1 MRPIKLTLS
10 AFGPYADRTVLD
22 MNRLGTHGL
31 YLITG
36 DTGAGKTTIFD
47 AITFALF
54 GEASGEN
61 RHPDM
66 LRSQYAAPETPTEV
80 ELVFDYAGKT
90 YTVRRNPEYRRPAHR
105 GSGMVTQTA
114 EAELT
119 LPNGRVITKPKEVS
133 QSVQEILGVTR
144 EQFAQIS
151 MIAQGEFRRLL
162 QADTKTRIDIFRG
175 IFQTGRYA
183 ALQKK
188 IRDEAL
194 EAGRT
199 CGKLR
204 QSVQQ
209 YVSGIQCREGSE
221 AFPQVQAAIGGKLPA
236 SEILPLLEQ
245 LIRQD
250 REAAALV
257 NAEQDQVQERLQQL
271 AQMLNSEKN
280 RAAQEKTL
288 ADIRLA
294 LERQNAVVEAANTA
308 KDQAKA
314 LLPEA
319 EQRKEERTRLQ
330 EQFPKYEELAERQK
344 SQKTAE
350 RALRSLKEAVQAE
363 NTGITQLD
371 GQIRE
376 LEEEQKTL
384 SDVAAVL
391 AETRH
396 QAEQQQRRIDRLTA
410 LQERLAAQAKLQEVW
425 EEKATAAQNEQ
436 KKLKQQQDELVS
448 LADAGERLH
457 QLKTEAERTE
467 EKKQKLAGLNRQLMD
482 YRTISDQLQQKQEE
496 YMAAR
501 AEAERR
507 QSDYA
512 HKNQAFLDAQAGILA
527 KNLAEGC
534 PCPVCG
540 ATHHPQPAV
549 VPADVPDQ
557 AAVEKAKKAA
567 ERANYTAEEKSRE
580 AASLN
585 GQCDT
590 LRRALKEALKEA
602 LSGESGG
609 CGIDQAEA
617 TCKDANAALQKEVSR
632 IAGQMRDAEKDS
644 ARKCCLEQI
653 IPEQQSALAEATLAQ
668 QEARE
673 VLIQNKT
680 RCRAEAAEIPE
691 LADLPIEDPELQARA
706 VIFAAD
712 VKKAGKEQA
721 KQLRLLEAQKARRDE
736 IERILPEKRQQ
747 LTELSEKQRT
757 DTGRIVE
764 EKARQNE
771 RQAQIQALA
780 NTLTFADREAAEQYL
795 ASLTAQIRKIESD
808 SEKAEKALAA
818 AVSQKTQLQGQAQQL
833 EVQLREIPVYDET
846 ALSEEMK
853 RLQMRRAALSQQSN
867 VIAARQSGNEAVR
880 ENFSAQSKA
889 LETAEHRYQWL
900 QSLNE
905 TANGSISGKE
915 KIMLETYIQMTF
927 FDRILNRA
935 NLRLMVMSGGQYEL
949 KRRREAADVRSQSGL
964 DLNVIDHYNG
974 SERSANTLSGGE
986 AFLASL
992 ALALGLSD
1000 EVQASAGGIRLDT
1013 LFVDE
1018 GFGSLSENSLDLAMQ
1033 ALAGLSDGN
1042 RLVGIIS
1049 HVAELKERIDRQII
1063 VRKDRS
1069 SGSRV
1074 EIQS

>member
-105 GSGMVTQTA
+105 GSGMVMQKA

-119 LPNGRVITKPKEVS
+119 LPDGRVITKPKEVS
-133 QSVQEILGVTR
+133 QSVQAILGVTR

-209 YVSGIQCREGSE
+209 YVSGIQCREESE
-221 AFPQVQAAIGGKLPA
+221 AFPQAQAAIGGKLPV

-280 RAAQEKTL
+280 RAAQENAL

-294 LERQNAVVEAANTA
+294 LDRQNAVVEAANTA
-308 KDQAKA
+308 MDQAKA
-314 LLPEA
+314 LLPKA
-319 EQRKEERTRLQ
+319 EQCKEKRTRLQ
-330 EQFPKYEELAERQK
+330 EQLPKYEELAERQK
-344 SQKTAE
+344 SRKAAE
-350 RALRSLKEAVQAE
+350 RALCELEEAVQAE
-363 NTGITQLD
+363 NAGIAQLN
-371 GQIRE
+371 GKIRDW
-376 LEEEQKTL
+376 EEEQQTL
-384 SDVAAVL
+384 SDVAAAL
-391 AETRH
+391 AEARH

-410 LQERLAAQAKLQEVW
+410 LQERLAAQAKLQEAW

-436 KKLKQQQDELVS
+436 KKLKQQQDELTS
-448 LADAGERLH
+448 LADAGERLQ
-457 QLKTEAERTE
+457 QLKTEVERTE
-467 EKKQKLAGLNRQLMD
+467 EKKQKLAGLTRQLVD
-482 YRTISDQLQQKQEE
+482 YQTISDQLRQKQEE
-496 YMAAR
+496 YMAVR

-507 QSDYA
+507 QNDYA

-527 KNLAEGC
+527 KHLEEGC

-567 ERANYTAEEKSRE
+567 DRANHTAEEKSRE
-580 AASLN
+580 AASLK

-590 LRRALKEALKEA
+590 QRKALEKALYQE
-602 LSGESGG
+602 LGG
-609 CGIDQAEA
+609 CGIDQAESV
-617 TCKDANAALQKEVSR
+617 CEDANAALQEEVSR
-632 IAGQMRDAEKDS
+632 IAGQMRDAEKNS
-644 ARKCCLEQI
+644 ARKRRLEQI

-673 VLIQNKT
+673 ALIQNET

-691 LADLPIEDPELQARA
+691 LANLPIEDPGLQERA
-706 VIFAAD
+706 VILAAD
-712 VKKAGKEQA
+712 AEKAGKEQA
-721 KQLRLLEAQKARRDE
+721 KQLRLLEAQKVRRDE

-771 RQAQIQALA
+771 RQVQIQALA
-780 NTLTFADREAAEQYL
+780 DTLTFADREAAEQYL
-795 ASLTAQIRKIESD
+795 ASLTVQIRKIESD
-808 SEKAEKALAA
+808 SEKAEKALAD
-818 AVSQKTQLQGQAQQL
+818 AVKQKTQLQGQAQQL

-867 VIAARQSGNEAVR
+867 AIAARQRSNESVQ
-880 ENFSAQSKA
+880 ENFAAQSKA

-964 DLNVIDHYNG
+964 DLDVIDHYNG

-1069 SGSRV
+1069 NGSRV
-1074 EIQS
+1074 EIQD

>member
-22 MNRLGTHGL
+22 MNRLGTRGL

-105 GSGMVTQTA
+105 GSGMVTQRA

-245 LIRQD
+245 LIWQD

-294 LERQNAVVEAANTA
+294 LERQNAVVEAADTA
-308 KDQAKA
+308 KDQAKE
-314 LLPEA
+314 LLSEA

-330 EQFPKYEELAERQK
+330 EQLPKYEELAERQK

-384 SDVAAVL
+384 SDVAAAL
-391 AETRH
+391 AEARH
-396 QAEQQQRRIDRLTA
+396 QMEQQQRRIDRLTV
-410 LQERLAAQAKLQEVW
+410 LQERLAVQAKLQEAW
-425 EEKATAAQNEQ
+425 EKKATAAQNEQ

-448 LADAGERLH
+448 LANAGERLQ

-467 EKKQKLAGLNRQLMD
+467 EKKQKLAGLNRQLVD

-567 ERANYTAEEKSRE
+567 ERANHTAEEKSRE

-590 LRRALKEALKEA
+590 LRRALKEAL
-602 LSGESGG
+602 SGEPGR

-617 TCKDANAALQKEVSR
+617 TCKDANAALQGEVSR
-632 IAGQMRDAEKDS
+632 IAGQMRDAEKDY
-644 ARKCCLEQI
+644 ARKHRLEQI
-653 IPEQQSALAEATLAQ
+653 IPKQQSVLAEATLAQ

-673 VLIQNKT
+673 ALIQNET

-691 LADLPIEDPELQARA
+691 LADLPIEDSKLQARV

-712 VKKAGKEQA
+712 AKKAGKEQA
-721 KQLRLLEAQKARRDE
+721 KQLRLLEAQKARWDE

-747 LTELSEKQRT
+747 LTELSEKHRT

-780 NTLTFADREAAEQYL
+780 NTLTFADQEAAEQYL
-795 ASLTAQIRKIESD
+795 ANLTAQIRKTESD
-808 SEKAEKALAA
+808 SEKAEKVLAA

-880 ENFSAQSKA
+880 ENFSVQSKS

-915 KIMLETYIQMTF
+915 KIMLETYVQMTF

-949 KRRREAADVRSQSGL
+949 KRRREASDVRSQSGL

>member
-10 AFGPYADRTVLD
+10 AFGPYADRIVFD

-66 LRSQYAAPETPTEV
+66 LRSQYAAPEMPTEV

-105 GSGMVTQTA
+105 GSGMVTQRA

-209 YVSGIQCREGSE
+209 YVSGIQCREESE
-221 AFPQVQAAIGGKLPA
+221 AFQQVQAAIGGKLPA

-308 KDQAKA
+308 KNQAKA

-330 EQFPKYEELAERQK
+330 EQLPKYEELAERQK

-384 SDVAAVL
+384 SDVAAAL
-391 AETRH
+391 AEARH
-396 QAEQQQRRIDRLTA
+396 QTEQQQRRIDRLTV
-410 LQERLAAQAKLQEVW
+410 LQERLAVQAKLQEAW
-425 EEKATAAQNEQ
+425 EKKATAAQNEQ

-448 LADAGERLH
+448 LANAGERLQ

-467 EKKQKLAGLNRQLMD
+467 EKKQKLAGLNRQLVD

-501 AEAERR
+501 AEAERC
-507 QSDYA
+507 QSDYV
-512 HKNQAFLDAQAGILA
+512 HKNQVFLDAQAGILA

-617 TCKDANAALQKEVSR
+617 TCKDANAALQEEVSR

-644 ARKCCLEQI
+644 ERKHRLEQS
-653 IPEQQSALAEATLAQ
+653 IPEQQSVLVEATRTQ

-673 VLIQNKT
+673 ALIQNET

-691 LADLPIEDPELQARA
+691 LSDLPIEDSKLQARV

-721 KQLRLLEAQKARRDE
+721 KQLRLLEAQKARWDE

-747 LTELSEKQRT
+747 LTELSEKHRT

-780 NTLTFADREAAEQYL
+780 NTLTFADQEAAEQYL
-795 ASLTAQIRKIESD
+795 ANLTAQIRKIESD
-808 SEKAEKALAA
+808 SEKAEKVLAA

-880 ENFSAQSKA
+880 ENFSVQSKS

>member
-1 MRPIKLTLS
+1 M
-10 AFGPYADRTVLD
+10 
-22 MNRLGTHGL
+22 
-31 YLITG
+31 
-36 DTGAGKTTIFD
+36 
-47 AITFALF
+47 
-54 GEASGEN
+54 
-61 RHPDM
+61 
-66 LRSQYAAPETPTEV
+66 
-80 ELVFDYAGKT
+80 
-90 YTVRRNPEYRRPAHR
+90 
-105 GSGMVTQTA
+105 
-114 EAELT
+114 
-119 LPNGRVITKPKEVS
+119 
-133 QSVQEILGVTR
+133 
-144 EQFAQIS
+144 
-151 MIAQGEFRRLL
+151 
-162 QADTKTRIDIFRG
+162 
-175 IFQTGRYA
+175 
-183 ALQKK
+183 
-188 IRDEAL
+188 
-194 EAGRT
+194 
-199 CGKLR
+199 
-204 QSVQQ
+204 
-209 YVSGIQCREGSE
+209 
-221 AFPQVQAAIGGKLPA
+221 
-236 SEILPLLEQ
+236 
-245 LIRQD
+245 
-250 REAAALV
+250 
-257 NAEQDQVQERLQQL
+257 
-271 AQMLNSEKN
+271 
-280 RAAQEKTL
+280 
-288 ADIRLA
+288 
-294 LERQNAVVEAANTA
+294 
-308 KDQAKA
+308 
-314 LLPEA
+314 
-319 EQRKEERTRLQ
+319 
-330 EQFPKYEELAERQK
+330 
-344 SQKTAE
+344 
-350 RALRSLKEAVQAE
+350 
-363 NTGITQLD
+363 
-371 GQIRE
+371 
-376 LEEEQKTL
+376 
-384 SDVAAVL
+384 
-391 AETRH
+391 
-396 QAEQQQRRIDRLTA
+396 
-410 LQERLAAQAKLQEVW
+410 
-425 EEKATAAQNEQ
+425 
-436 KKLKQQQDELVS
+436 
-448 LADAGERLH
+448 
-457 QLKTEAERTE
+457 
-467 EKKQKLAGLNRQLMD
+467 
-482 YRTISDQLQQKQEE
+482 
-496 YMAAR
+496 
-501 AEAERR
+501 
-507 QSDYA
+507 
-512 HKNQAFLDAQAGILA
+512 
-527 KNLAEGC
+527 
-534 PCPVCG
+534 
-540 ATHHPQPAV
+540 

-567 ERANYTAEEKSRE
+567 ERANHTAEEKSRE

-602 LSGESGG
+602 LSGEAGG

-617 TCKDANAALQKEVSR
+617 TCKDANAALQEEVSR

-644 ARKCCLEQI
+644 VRKRCLEQI

-673 VLIQNKT
+673 ALIQNKT

-780 NTLTFADREAAEQYL
+780 NMLTFADREAAEQYL
-795 ASLTAQIRKIESD
+795 ASLTAQIRKIEID

-1069 SGSRV
+1069 NGSRV